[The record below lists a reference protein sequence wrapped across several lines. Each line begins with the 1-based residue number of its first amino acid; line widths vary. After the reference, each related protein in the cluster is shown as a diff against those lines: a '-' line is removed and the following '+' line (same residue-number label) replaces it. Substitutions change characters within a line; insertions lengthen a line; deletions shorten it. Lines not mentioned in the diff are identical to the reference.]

1 MRGVKL
7 AALRYP
13 PSYLPLAAGTLW
25 FRVMAGESKRVWKYI
40 TEDHAMIIDSARDL
54 FPNLSATLYVNAG
67 GADQRQP

>member
-1 MRGVKL
+1 
-7 AALRYP
+7 
-13 PSYLPLAAGTLW
+13 
-25 FRVMAGESKRVWKYI
+25 MAGESKRVWKYI